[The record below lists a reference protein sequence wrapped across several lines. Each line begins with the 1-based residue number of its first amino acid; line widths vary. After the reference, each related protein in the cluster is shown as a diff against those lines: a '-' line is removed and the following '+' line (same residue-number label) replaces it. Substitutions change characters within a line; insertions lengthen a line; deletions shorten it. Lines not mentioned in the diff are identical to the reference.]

1 MIQFFKKTIY
11 FITILS
17 ISLFNVSNL
26 NAQEYTVSGQG
37 TTNPLDVQTRGL
49 NELIEKVDEEIK
61 DVTNCG
67 GSQQFFTGSGCEY
80 LNESEPQTN
89 SAAKSPMISCP
100 AANELA
106 KWNGTNWYCESITVP
121 NDCAGNAQ
129 LSECST
135 SSLSLQ
141 NGQTQTGVTC
151 EGTYGQ
157 CSADVTCNSGSYSIS
172 NEYCPPIPVNCYD
185 SVGGAGCTTMR
196 SLSHGQAGNWSCD
209 TGYTGDC
216 SAVCN
221 AGNFQAAS
229 NQCSGAGTWTPGA
242 WGTCSN
248 TCGTGTQTRT
258 YTCVG
263 GVCTTPQPADDSQS
277 CTNYSTCNFTWQSGS
292 WGTCSV
298 TCGGGTQ
305 TRTVVCKR
313 SDGTTVSDSNCSG
326 TKPASSQTCNTT
338 ACATYSWQ
346 TGSWGTCSV
355 TCGGGT
361 QTRTVVCKRNDG
373 VTVADG
379 NCSGAKP
386 ANSQTCNATAC
397 MANCPS
403 QTKSFGTKHKCVFSV
418 PAINHGNSKTVYE
431 VGSCNWG
438 ADPCDCTGT
447 FTCNDG
453 TLSSTWTF
461 KLNPTSGPW
470 TAGSWSGWSTCSAT
484 CGGGTQTRTRSVT
497 CSYDSCTGTKPSSSE
512 SQTCN
517 TQACA
522 TSGPWTTSSWSG
534 WSTCSKACGTGTQS
548 RTRSVTCSYD
558 SCTGTKPSSSE
569 SQNCNTQACYTYSW
583 QSGSWSTCSKT
594 CGGGTKTRTVTCK
607 RNDGTT
613 VSSTYCS
620 GTKPATSET
629 CNTQS
634 CVSYSWYTGSY
645 GACSTTCGTGSKT
658 RTVYCKKSDGSAV
671 YDSYCSGTKPTT
683 WIMCTDNSNCADC
696 TNKTRTLGPM
706 AGSGSCTVS
715 FGTGDIGDTSYKKC
729 TTPSVGASFCAK
741 AKCTSSGWQNDSSFG
756 IGGMS
761 WGSGCP

>member
-1 MIQFFKKTIY
+1 MFKNK
-11 FITILS
+11 ILS
-17 ISLFNVSNL
+17 TFYVAAICLLTITNTY
-26 NAQEYTVSGQG
+26 AQEYTVSGQG
-37 TTNPLDVQTRGL
+37 STNPLDVQTRGL

-89 SAAKSPMISCP
+89 SAAKSPMISCS

-221 AGNFQAAS
+221 AGNFQAVS

-386 ANSQTCNATAC
+386 ANSQTCNTTAC
-397 MANCPS
+397 ATYS
-403 QTKSFGTKHKCVFSV
+403 WQT
-418 PAINHGNSKTVYE
+418 
-431 VGSCNWG
+431 
-438 ADPCDCTGT
+438 
-447 FTCNDG
+447 
-453 TLSSTWTF
+453 
-461 KLNPTSGPW
+461 
-470 TAGSWSGWSTCSAT
+470 GSWGTCSVT
-484 CGGGTQTRTRSVT
+484 CGGGTQTRTVS
-497 CSYDSCTGTKPSSSE
+497 
-512 SQTCN
+512 
-517 TQACA
+517 
-522 TSGPWTTSSWSG
+522 
-534 WSTCSKACGTGTQS
+534 
-548 RTRSVTCSYD
+548 
-558 SCTGTKPSSSE
+558 
-569 SQNCNTQACYTYSW
+569 
-583 QSGSWSTCSKT
+583 
-594 CGGGTKTRTVTCK
+594 CK
-607 RNDGTT
+607 RNDGVT

-620 GTKPATSET
+620 GTKPAASQT

-634 CVSYSWYTGSY
+634 CNASCTIRHPIGWY
-645 GACSTTCGTGSKT
+645 GAGRLNPPHCIEYYLRPGGTIGTSTLAHGSSAMRSARYCANGQCWGTIRYECDNGSMRITSKT
-658 RTVYCKKSDGSAV
+658 CNYGLQ
-671 YDSYCSGTKPTT
+671 P
-683 WIMCTDNSNCADC
+683 
-696 TNKTRTLGPM
+696 
-706 AGSGSCTVS
+706 
-715 FGTGDIGDTSYKKC
+715 
-729 TTPSVGASFCAK
+729 
-741 AKCTSSGWQNDSSFG
+741 
-756 IGGMS
+756 
-761 WGSGCP
+761 